1 MGRNTASAIQLAKMV
16 TRMIYSKV
24 LVREVQD
31 NNNNYTDTHSHTA
44 YRHMHTHICIHN
56 DSIHTLINTH
66 TDSAR
71 PRMHAYIHTDTHK

>member
-31 NNNNYTDTHSHTA
+31 NNNNYTDTH
-44 YRHMHTHICIHN
+44 THIQHIDTCIH
-56 DSIHTLINTH
+56 TY
-66 TDSAR
+66 
-71 PRMHAYIHTDTHK
+71 AYITIAYTR